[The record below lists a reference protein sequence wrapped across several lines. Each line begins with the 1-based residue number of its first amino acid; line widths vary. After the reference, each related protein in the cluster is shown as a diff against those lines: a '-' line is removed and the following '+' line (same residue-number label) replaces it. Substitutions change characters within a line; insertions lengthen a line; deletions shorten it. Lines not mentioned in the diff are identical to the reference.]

1 MAEERGRVMMKMLLV
16 LWIGVIMGFVIGRW
30 NRGNDLDIQVTLAD
44 AIRWIE
50 EHGETNMEKSRMID
64 LLIYLTDGKENGEN
78 E

>member
-1 MAEERGRVMMKMLLV
+1 MAEERGRVMKMLLV

-50 EHGETNMEKSRMID
+50 EHGDTNMEKSRMID